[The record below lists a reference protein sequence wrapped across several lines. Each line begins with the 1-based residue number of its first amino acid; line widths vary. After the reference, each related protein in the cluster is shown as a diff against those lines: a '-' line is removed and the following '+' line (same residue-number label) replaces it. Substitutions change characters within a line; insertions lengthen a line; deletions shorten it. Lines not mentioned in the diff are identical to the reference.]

1 MLRLKVTCYFLKSHR
16 QSKVIDTVVSDA
28 ADDWLVMSLYLT
40 PEPRKAFQ
48 MGRIIDC
55 EL

>member
-1 MLRLKVTCYFLKSHR
+1 MLRLKVTYYFLKSHR
-16 QSKVIDTVVSDA
+16 QSKVIDTIVSDA
-28 ADDWLVMSLYLT
+28 ADDWPVISLYLT
-40 PEPRKAFQ
+40 LELRKAFQ